1 MQQLY
6 LTGTHAAAMAEK
18 LFTALN
24 VRPAGY
30 QLTPFTV
37 GGGIRGE
44 ALHLL
49 TPPCVPMDNDVPCR
63 IRLRTGDWTIIP
75 RVLDEIAAPTLL
87 QARTLHAPILLGG
100 VTGTMLTC
108 RAFREAVVSCL
119 KSDSPVI
126 VAASDDAEDI
136 LDDDGE
142 VIILK
147 VEEDKDGETYLCP
160 IENAKEFDEV
170 QKIFEERLSDLFEDT
185 DE

>member
-49 TPPCVPMDNDVPCR
+49 TPPCAPMDNDVPCR
-63 IRLRTGDWTIIP
+63 IRLRTGDWTISP

-136 LDDDGE
+136 LRALTEEADQLWMPVPDGAE
-142 VIILK
+142 GQAALL
-147 VEEDKDGETYLCP
+147 EELIAEAAL
-160 IENAKEFDEV
+160 
-170 QKIFEERLSDLFEDT
+170 RL
-185 DE
+185 

>member
-49 TPPCVPMDNDVPCR
+49 TPPCAPMDNDVPCR
-63 IRLRTGDWTIIP
+63 IRLTPAHTQVLTWT
-75 RVLDEIAAPTLL
+75 LSELAAPALTSAL
-87 QARTLHAPILLGG
+87 AVHAPMLLLL
-100 VTGTMLTC
+100 MHLLH
-108 RAFREAVVSCL
+108 FHF
-119 KSDSPVI
+119 
-126 VAASDDAEDI
+126 AA
-136 LDDDGE
+136 
-142 VIILK
+142 
-147 VEEDKDGETYLCP
+147 
-160 IENAKEFDEV
+160 
-170 QKIFEERLSDLFEDT
+170 
-185 DE
+185 

>member
-44 ALHLL
+44 ALHLR
-49 TPPCVPMDNDVPCR
+49 TPPYAPMDNDVPCR

-87 QARTLHAPILLGG
+87 QARTLRAPILLGG

-119 KSDSPVI
+119 KSGSPVI

-136 LDDDGE
+136 LRALTEEADQLWMPVPDGSE
-142 VIILK
+142 GQAALL
-147 VEEDKDGETYLCP
+147 EELIAEAAL
-160 IENAKEFDEV
+160 
-170 QKIFEERLSDLFEDT
+170 RL
-185 DE
+185 

>member
-6 LTGTHAAAMAEK
+6 LTGAQATEMAEK
-18 LFTALN
+18 LFNALN
-24 VRPAGY
+24 VRPTGY

-49 TPPCVPMDNDVPCR
+49 TPPCAPMDNDVPCR

-87 QARTLHAPILLGG
+87 QARTLHTPILLGG

-108 RAFREAVVSCL
+108 RAFREAVVACL
-119 KSDSPVI
+119 QSDCPVI
-126 VAASDDAEDI
+126 VAASEDAEDI
-136 LDDDGE
+136 LRALTEESAQMWMPVPEGADGQSS
-142 VIILK
+142 LL
-147 VEEDKDGETYLCP
+147 EELIAEASL
-160 IENAKEFDEV
+160 
-170 QKIFEERLSDLFEDT
+170 RL
-185 DE
+185 